1 MSDMGLVALPESSL
15 LLLYRNKGSILYIYM
30 YECVYIYTY
39 YATMCIC
46 VYINACSQP
55 EVLHEGMILQCA
67 DRVSIFFHGA
77 GTRNPALP
85 AAQDALARPISA
97 GGRGCMVGMKMMSLI
112 TVFVIV
118 GRLEEGSKG
127 MKA

>member
-1 MSDMGLVALPESSL
+1 MFTDKPDVL
-15 LLLYRNKGSILYIYM
+15 
-30 YECVYIYTY
+30 
-39 YATMCIC
+39 
-46 VYINACSQP
+46 
-55 EVLHEGMILQCA
+55 LHEGMILQCA
-67 DRVSIFFHGA
+67 DCRVSIFFHGA
-77 GTRNPALP
+77 GTLNPALP

-97 GGRGCMVGMKMMSLI
+97 GGRGCMVGMKMMSLV